1 MDLQN
6 HCFAYA
12 PVGGPPRCSCGLRA
26 ARVHIRK
33 CMVAPRPRDAI
44 YAALAFTALAS
55 RGSPAAAP
63 RCAHVRAL
71 RTARPPVTAQ
81 SGPETGRANRGDIDI
96 HQSDIPSQRDRLF
109 TIDSVYL
116 RRAALG
122 PLHSHAASPMRCCW
136 SSLTSSL
143 KRAHTVKPV
152 IELFKLS
159 LAADEVWAAARAHA
173 ASPMLRQRV
182 LALALYLSSPTK
194 SGPLH
199 KLVLPA
205 QCFGLRPRLG
215 LSSPI
220 CD

>member
-71 RTARPPVTAQ
+71 RTAPRGPVTAQ
-81 SGPETGRANRGDIDI
+81 SGPETGRGGRKPRCAEYRYIRAI
-96 HQSDIPSQRDRLF
+96 YLLRDRFF
-109 TIDSVYL
+109 TIHSVYL

-143 KRAHTVKPV
+143 KRADSKACDRIVQ
-152 IELFKLS
+152 IESRCRRS
-159 LAADEVWAAARAHA
+159 LGRCARA
-173 ASPMLRQRV
+173 R
-182 LALALYLSSPTK
+182 
-194 SGPLH
+194 
-199 KLVLPA
+199 
-205 QCFGLRPRLG
+205 C
-215 LSSPI
+215 
-220 CD
+220 